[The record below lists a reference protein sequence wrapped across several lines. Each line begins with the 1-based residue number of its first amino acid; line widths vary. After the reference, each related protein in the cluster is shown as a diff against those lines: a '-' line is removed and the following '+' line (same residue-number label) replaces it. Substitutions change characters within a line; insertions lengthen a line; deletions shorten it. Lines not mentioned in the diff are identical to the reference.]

1 MLGFDM
7 LGIDPD
13 RRRQA
18 VTPAVAFQVTLNRVP
33 GPATPRPEMC
43 RGAHHRKLRKRRP
56 VELFPYA
63 TPAGHGNKDRDKP
76 TGQLRSAWSD
86 VHPAKLPGTRCDAV
100 VTTEI

>member
-43 RGAHHRKLRKRRP
+43 RGAHHQKLRKRRP
-56 VELFPYA
+56 VELFRYA
-63 TPAGHGNKDRDKP
+63 TPAGHGNKSRDKDGDNPRDNCAAPGP
-76 TGQLRSAWSD
+76 TITPPSC
-86 VHPAKLPGTRCDAV
+86 PGHGATLW
-100 VTTEI
+100 